1 LQPYKNTLP
10 DGDPFV
16 LEVAVVGEQFSVVLF
31 FDDGQH
37 KYVRRFVSAQEA
49 CRAFQHY
56 SRGAGAQLELTVRV
70 IVTDSSDCIVREWKY
85 GEGVTFPAD
94 FNRVASDQHRRSR
107 RGLSRSAGDRATGQ
121 GVHPAGS
128 RAGIRRR
135 EQ

>member
-1 LQPYKNTLP
+1 M
-10 DGDPFV
+10 
-16 LEVAVVGEQFSVVLF
+16 VGEQFSVVLF

-107 RGLSRSAGDRATGQ
+107 RGLSRSAADRATGQ